1 MVKRCAWG
9 TCNTDSRY
17 PERLIKDGIPVT
29 FHPFPS
35 ERKFKKRRESWI
47 RACCRADGFVCTKD
61 SYVCSL
67 HFVGKKGPTEKY
79 PDPIPATASR
89 DKIMRLGRKRK
100 APTERFAHGKRFRT
114 ATDRLAAESML
125 LLSSATS
132 DAVDALLSLCDAR
145 QDSDICKNSDA
156 SSSLCDARLQDPS
169 CEESLTDEGQDRD
182 KRTYELCNS

>member
-17 PERLIKDGIPVT
+17 PKRLIKDGIPVT

-61 SYVCSL
+61 SYVCIVHIL
-67 HFVGKKGPTEKY
+67 LERKGQQKNILIPFQRQQVEIRSCGLAEREKHQLY
-79 PDPIPATASR
+79 DLP
-89 DKIMRLGRKRK
+89 M
-100 APTERFAHGKRFRT
+100 EKRFRT
-114 ATDRLAAESML
+114 ANDRLAAESML
-125 LLSSATS
+125 LLSSAKS

-145 QDSDICKNSDA
+145 LDRDICKNSDA

-169 CEESLTDEGQDRD
+169 CEESLTDEGQD
-182 KRTYELCNS
+182 